1 MFRVLQFIVGL
12 IISHSVGEHC
22 ANRLSLLAGH
32 EPGEEIQP
40 NSSSEPRAYPR
51 RGSGRRGNRGRARH
65 AASQGRLQS
74 ERQPTAN
81 EERGT
86 DLLNLPFHR
95 KLWIIVH
102 NKAFKSVNWS
112 EEGDTITIQI
122 NLFKREVLHRRGARK
137 IFKTNTLKNFI
148 RQLNFYGFKN
158 IRPKD
163 SARSSGEN
171 KKMMIYGNVNFQR
184 DKPELLENIVSSKST
199 DASAVRKARSPITSA
214 GPSPKKNDR
223 PSSQLHKSKGDGKRS
238 HQGAA
243 TGPSNTRKNSNIP
256 VSARDSCPPQE
267 TSRLRRK
274 FASDNDT
281 VSPST
286 PVNTEEAGYAR
297 RSSLGYLI
305 YGFLRSVYNICYS
318 ILKVAISEIFLSEY
332 IEEEMEAEEEEEE
345 KGKTPMGIKQ
355 TWYIKL
361 Q

>member
-1 MFRVLQFIVGL
+1 M
-12 IISHSVGEHC
+12 GEHC
-22 ANRLSLLAGH
+22 ATRLSFPAGQ

-40 NSSSEPRAYPR
+40 NSSSEPRVYPR
-51 RGSGRRGNRGRARH
+51 RGSGRRGNSGRAEH

-74 ERQPTAN
+74 EWQPTAN

-102 NKAFKSVNWS
+102 NKAFKSVNWN
-112 EEGDTITIQI
+112 EEGDTITVQI

-148 RQLNFYGFKN
+148 RQLNFYGFRN

-171 KKMMIYGNVNFQR
+171 KKMMIYSNVNFQR

-199 DASAVRKARSPITSA
+199 DASAGRKARSPITSA
-214 GPSPKKNDR
+214 GPSPKKINDR
-223 PSSQLHKSKGDGKRS
+223 PSPQLHKSKGDGKRS

-243 TGPSNTRKNSNIP
+243 TGPSSTRKKSNIP
-256 VSARDSCPPQE
+256 VSAPDSCPPQE
-267 TSRLRRK
+267 TSRQGRK
-274 FASDNDT
+274 VTSDNDT
-281 VSPST
+281 VSPSAA
-286 PVNTEEAGYAR
+286 VNMEEAGYAR

-318 ILKVAISEIFLSEY
+318 ILKVAILEIFLSEY
-332 IEEEMEAEEEEEE
+332 NEEEMEAEEEEEGE
-345 KGKTPMGIKQ
+345 EQASENTCIICALLKTNIVRGLRGIED
-355 TWYIKL
+355 
-361 Q
+361 